1 MKMLENPVTSCDT
14 YKAHM
19 PGKHHGRAM
28 AMPQPVIPNSTGS
41 RSPKR
46 SAILPA
52 EMEKNMGS
60 KA

>member
-1 MKMLENPVTSCDT
+1 MKMLENPVISCDT
-14 YKAHM
+14 YKAHREGTNQGSAM
-19 PGKHHGRAM
+19 P
-28 AMPQPVIPNSTGS
+28 MPQPTIPNSTGS

-52 EMEKNMGS
+52 EMEKNMGR